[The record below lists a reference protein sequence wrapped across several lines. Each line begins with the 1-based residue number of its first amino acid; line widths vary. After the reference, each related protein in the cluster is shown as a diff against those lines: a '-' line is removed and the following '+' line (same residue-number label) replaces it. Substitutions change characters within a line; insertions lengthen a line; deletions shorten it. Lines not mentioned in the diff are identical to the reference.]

1 MMERRL
7 YTNAIKTVLV
17 VFATVM
23 AAALVSCSAS
33 YSLDQLQG
41 AWWSNFNNPTADFA
55 ISGNRVWLDS
65 DSQYH
70 PCTVEGD
77 RLVFDLRGDQVTVV
91 HKIVSIE
98 NDTLLLED
106 VVTNARIFYKRVKP
120 NPNKTH

>member
-1 MMERRL
+1 MNRRISP
-7 YTNAIKTVLV
+7 NAIKTVLGI
-17 VFATVM
+17 FAAVM
-23 AAALVSCSAS
+23 VAALVSCSAS
-33 YSLDQLQG
+33 YSLDHLQG

-106 VVTNARIFYKRVKP
+106 VVTNVRIFYKRVKP
-120 NPNKTH
+120 NP